1 MRLSKVIGQF
11 EELKKVLRDWAIV
24 RENEIRIIDPPLTI
38 TISKVERSITF
49 EVDGECVAV
58 LTEENSDVKEGYR
71 EVVEEWLTALT
82 SLGFKRYLLKR

>member
-1 MRLSKVIGQF
+1 VKLSKVMGQF

-24 RENEIRIIDPPLTI
+24 KENEIKIIDPPLTI

-49 EVDGECVAV
+49 EVNGECVAV
-58 LTEENSDVKEGYR
+58 LTEEHSDVKEGYR